1 MLAARITAWP
11 AGCRMGS
18 SEGASPPWRCEST
31 DRDSVPGETRKPW
44 SECAVWAKVVRS
56 QKAHVLRG
64 ENSKS
69 RPVSR
74 AAKQTTFWKPDYSPI
89 CWKGWY
95 ETAAFLGASDERR
108 KKPMCVPMCEHEC
121 TCVYLYKYSSRG
133 GWHVCAND
141 TILQASVSGHRTA
154 LKR

>member
-31 DRDSVPGETRKPW
+31 DRDSVPGETHKPC

-95 ETAAFLGASDERR
+95 ETAAFLGASDKREEKSR
-108 KKPMCVPMCEHEC
+108 CVCLCVSMNVLACIC
-121 TCVYLYKYSSRG
+121 TNIHQEVGGMYVQTIPSYKHLSRG
-133 GWHVCAND
+133 TGPP
-141 TILQASVSGHRTA
+141 
-154 LKR
+154 